1 MIFLDNLPHPL
12 CFRDQLQMGGYYN
25 RLGLSHTEQI
35 TVSEIFL
42 VETMYLV
49 TQEKVFVIAVNSE
62 NHLVK

>member
-1 MIFLDNLPHPL
+1 
-12 CFRDQLQMGGYYN
+12 MGGYYN